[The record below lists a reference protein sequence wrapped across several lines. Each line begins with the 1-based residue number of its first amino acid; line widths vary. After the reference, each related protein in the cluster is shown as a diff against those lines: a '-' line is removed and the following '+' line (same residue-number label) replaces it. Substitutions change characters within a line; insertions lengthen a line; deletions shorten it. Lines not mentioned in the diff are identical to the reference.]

1 MLPMRLRQWKV
12 RLTGVQTPVGTSHK
26 PVSDLCLHENKV
38 VGTCA
43 VPLRLQCALKSPRSL
58 VKRHILIL

>member
-1 MLPMRLRQWKV
+1 MRLRQWKV
-12 RLTGVQTPVGTSHK
+12 ILTGVPTPVGPSHR

-38 VGTCA
+38 VCTCE

-58 VKRHILIL
+58 VKMHILIL